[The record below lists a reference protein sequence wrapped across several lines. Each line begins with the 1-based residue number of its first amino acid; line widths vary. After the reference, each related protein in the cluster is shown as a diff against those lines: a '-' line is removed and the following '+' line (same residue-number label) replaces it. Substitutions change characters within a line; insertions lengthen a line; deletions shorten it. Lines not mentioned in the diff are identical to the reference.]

1 MTPAFHAS
9 GGHST
14 NEDKPMKISAR
25 NQLKGKIVA
34 IKPGVTTTHVKI
46 DVGGQ
51 IVTAAIT
58 AEAAEELGLKPGM
71 AVSAIVKASDVMIG
85 VDG

>member
-1 MTPAFHAS
+1 MMPAFRVS
-9 GGHST
+9 DGRSI
-14 NEDKPMKISAR
+14 NEDPSMKISAR
-25 NQLKGKIVA
+25 NQLKGKIVS

-46 DVGGQ
+46 DLGGQ

-58 AEAAEELGLKPGM
+58 AEAAEELGLKLGM
-71 AVSAIVKASDVMIG
+71 EVSAIVKASDVIIG

>member
-1 MTPAFHAS
+1 
-9 GGHST
+9 
-14 NEDKPMKISAR
+14 MKISAR
-25 NQLKGKIVA
+25 NQLKGKIVS

-58 AEAAEELGLKPGM
+58 AEAVEELGLKPGM
-71 AVSAIVKASDVMIG
+71 EVSAIVKASDVMIG

>member
-1 MTPAFHAS
+1 MR
-9 GGHST
+9 
-14 NEDKPMKISAR
+14 ISAR

-58 AEAAEELGLKPGM
+58 AEAAEELGLEPGM
-71 AVSAIVKASDVMIG
+71 EVSAIVKASDVMIG

>member
-1 MTPAFHAS
+1 MTPVFRAS
-9 GGHST
+9 GGRWIS
-14 NEDKPMKISAR
+14 EDTSMKISAR
-25 NQLKGKIVA
+25 NQLKGKMVA

-51 IVTAAIT
+51 IVTAGIT
-58 AEAAEELGLKPGM
+58 AEAAEELGIEPGM
-71 AVSAIVKASDVMIG
+71 EVSAIVKARDVMIG